1 MTNIQAAIN
10 ELHVAFKKLNDAF
23 FKGELPEPAITI
35 QTSGNRKSMGW
46 CTTKEVWRD
55 KEGKNRRYELNIA
68 AEYLDIEFMET
79 MDTMLHEMV
88 HLYNAIRDIQDCSRN
103 GTYHNKRFK
112 AECERRG
119 FYFPDNK
126 PDKKYGWAFPKLTED
141 SKKKIESLKINPKAF
156 SIARKGFHGG
166 TGDNASGEQQQDEK
180 KPRKYKWIC
189 PACNLRVLSSKKEI
203 AVKCVECDEILINE
217 P

>member
-1 MTNIQAAIN
+1 M
-10 ELHVAFKKLNDAF
+10 
-23 FKGELPEPAITI
+23 
-35 QTSGNRKSMGW
+35 
-46 CTTKEVWRD
+46 
-55 KEGKNRRYELNIA
+55 NIA

-119 FYFPDNK
+119 FYFPDDK
-126 PDKKYGWAFPKLTED
+126 PDKKYGWAFPKLTEAT
-141 SKKKIESLKINPKAF
+141 KKKIESLKINPKAF

-166 TGDNASGEQQQDEK
+166 PATMNPENSRK
-180 KPRKYKWIC
+180 KKSLESINGSALSATCACCLLKRKS
-189 PACNLRVLSSKKEI
+189 R
-203 AVKCVECDEILINE
+203 
-217 P
+217 